1 MLKKIIIDINMCI
14 IMSFI
19 SPNVIRFFS
28 TKVEIFFDIMKVR
41 NIIFNIFIQIYTNL
55 FKIIKFEKRINI
67 YDMKSNNSCHF

>member
-1 MLKKIIIDINMCI
+1 MCI